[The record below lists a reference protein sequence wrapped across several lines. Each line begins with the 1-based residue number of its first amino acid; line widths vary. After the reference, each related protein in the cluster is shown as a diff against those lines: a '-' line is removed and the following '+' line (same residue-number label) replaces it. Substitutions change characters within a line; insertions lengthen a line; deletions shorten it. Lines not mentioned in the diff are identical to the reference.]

1 MFINWIPPIKNE
13 PLRDYALRL
22 KDSFIPD
29 DAILVGLSF
38 GGMLATEIAKEYP
51 LIKTFL
57 ISSSKTKFELPAYY
71 RTGKYFPLHNWC
83 SPNLQRWFMKKIK
96 SFFGINSAGSQKI
109 YEELIKNS
117 DTHFNRWAINAIIN
131 WNNTQVPENIFH
143 IHGTHDLVL
152 PYRYVKCNYTLK
164 KGGHLMVMEQAEIIS
179 QLLLHQIATNNIKPS
194 SLSSSI
200 IDL

>member
-1 MFINWIPPIKNE
+1 MQIFFLSGLGADKTVFQFLDLRPYETVFINWIPPIKNE

-83 SPNLQRWFMKKIK
+83 SPNLQRWFMKKI
-96 SFFGINSAGSQKI
+96 
-109 YEELIKNS
+109 
-117 DTHFNRWAINAIIN
+117 
-131 WNNTQVPENIFH
+131 
-143 IHGTHDLVL
+143 
-152 PYRYVKCNYTLK
+152 
-164 KGGHLMVMEQAEIIS
+164 
-179 QLLLHQIATNNIKPS
+179 
-194 SLSSSI
+194 
-200 IDL
+200 